1 MYAKLTVNVC
11 SFQQK
16 TGASFMKNYSKTDEE
31 TSVHDVL
38 LILGDLNAKV
48 GTHNEGKESTMG
60 KHGCGMINNNGSICK
75 TFAKKTSLL

>member
-16 TGASFMKNYSKTDEE
+16 TGASFMKNCRKLMRKLF
-31 TSVHDVL
+31 HDVL

-60 KHGCGMINNNGSICK
+60 KHGCDMINNNGSICK